1 MFFKNHSFRTRY
13 FLNHLCL
20 SFAIGSLTAFTVYA
34 VWYPGLLAKAVGV
47 SHIFL
52 LLLCIDVIAG
62 PLMTLFLAKEGKKGV
77 WFDLT
82 AVIIIQFIALIY
94 GIWHIAEGRPAWQ
107 VINIYRVEL
116 VSALD
121 MQYDHAKPP
130 FSGNSWGSPGW
141 ALVRPA
147 KDKVEQSDWLW
158 QELEGHGSPAQ
169 RAELFI
175 PLDGN
180 WQHIDKEVKPLDEL
194 ERYNTAEAVAAVK
207 REHPKAD
214 GYMPMIG
221 GDVDM
226 TVLVSRKEQKILAI
240 ADLRP
245 W

>member
-1 MFFKNHSFRTRY
+1 MFFKNYSFRPRY

-158 QELEGHGSPAQ
+158 QELEGMAHLRSEPSYLSRLMGIGSILI
-169 RAELFI
+169 RKL
-175 PLDGN
+175 
-180 WQHIDKEVKPLDEL
+180 
-194 ERYNTAEAVAAVK
+194 
-207 REHPKAD
+207 
-214 GYMPMIG
+214 
-221 GDVDM
+221 
-226 TVLVSRKEQKILAI
+226 SRWMSWNVTTQQKLW
-240 ADLRP
+240 LL
-245 W
+245 

>member
-1 MFFKNHSFRTRY
+1 
-13 FLNHLCL
+13 
-20 SFAIGSLTAFTVYA
+20 
-34 VWYPGLLAKAVGV
+34 
-47 SHIFL
+47 
-52 LLLCIDVIAG
+52 
-62 PLMTLFLAKEGKKGV
+62 
-77 WFDLT
+77 
-82 AVIIIQFIALIY
+82 
-94 GIWHIAEGRPAWQ
+94 
-107 VINIYRVEL
+107 
-116 VSALD
+116 
-121 MQYDHAKPP
+121 MQYDYAKPP